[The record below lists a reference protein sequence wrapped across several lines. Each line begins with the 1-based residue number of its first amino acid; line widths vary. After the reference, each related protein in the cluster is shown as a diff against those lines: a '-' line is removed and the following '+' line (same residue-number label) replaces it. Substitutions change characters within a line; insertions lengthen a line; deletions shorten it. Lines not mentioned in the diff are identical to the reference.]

1 VLDTNSNGM
10 VIKHRYLIHN
20 RRRSTR
26 EPVYETLDRILK
38 EHEGLVNA
46 SNLSQK
52 ERDEEGSE
60 GLTV

>member
-1 VLDTNSNGM
+1 M